1 MESLSFQSRTDAFLK
16 IYREEGDED
25 HHQLFDIDEGRE
37 SVVSFKKLVCFRII
51 NWIMID
57 RNISH
62 RRQRVAPSLSLSF
75 SDGLDDVS
83 YLDIKNI
90 STHEIWKEDR
100 LAPFYELVSEGRQQ
114 R

>member
-25 HHQLFDIDEGRE
+25 HRQLFDIDEGRE

-62 RRQRVAPSLSLSF
+62 RRQRVAPSHLSLSLF
-75 SDGLDDVS
+75 LRRNGDDVS
-83 YLDIKNI
+83 YLDRKNI

-100 LAPFYELVSEGRQQ
+100 LAPFMS
-114 R
+114 